1 MTDRVKR
8 RSRRVLIGFLLLAT
22 AAIVAIGWY
31 AATSLPQTEGTL
43 TADGLKGTV
52 RIVRDENAV
61 PHIFADHDTDASFA
75 LGFVHA
81 QDRLWQMESFKR
93 IGSGTMSEVVG
104 SATVRIDT
112 FMRAMG
118 FAERSA
124 SDFAALAPD
133 VQTAIRAY
141 ADGINHHIR
150 TLHVVPLEFTV
161 LRSEPSLWKPEDVI
175 LVSKLMSVRL
185 AGNMRRE
192 RLNAALSG
200 TLGPGRLETLFDDWP
215 VEDEAVFRDV
225 WQDKNARLWNPLL
238 DAAPFFTPVTSASNA
253 WATAPGRTATGGALL
268 ASDPHLGLD
277 APILWYLA
285 RTVVGDRDVTGATIP
300 GLPFHVMGQNGHIAW
315 AMTSVGAD
323 TQDLFI
329 ERVDPTAPSHYL
341 IPRGSK
347 PFEVKQFDLSIRG
360 EDKRKIEYRV
370 TRHGPV
376 LSDLDADLKSLLPDG
391 HVVALSYATAK
402 LPDTG
407 MGAAYGLSR
416 ATSWAQARDAMKLM
430 TSPVFNFFVADTS
443 GTVATRVAGAIPVR
457 REGAGVLP
465 LPGWT
470 GQYDW
475 QGWIDFEDLPESVQ
489 TGTGYVANANNRLVE
504 AETAPPITKY
514 WQDGLRYRRLKTLL
528 DDAPKHTLDVFH
540 TIQQDING
548 TDADMLLPVLLE
560 NTGLAGEREA
570 AALTILKDWDRQMSA
585 YHAAPLIY
593 TAWLRELNR
602 ALFKDEMNRVYPQFA
617 RYRAPLLERLLRQ
630 NSRWCDD
637 VTTRSVVEECRVA
650 IEKSFVRALDWI
662 EQKQGR
668 DMALWQWGKHHR
680 ATLEHS
686 VFAQVPVLSWW
697 SDRSLATDGGFYT
710 LNRGAGPLNDSDQAF
725 AHNHGSGYRALYDLK
740 TPENSRFIIATGQS
754 GNILSPHWG
763 DLVQRW
769 RRGEMIA
776 IGGTREDLVAQGAEE
791 LVLEPPQ

>member
-8 RSRRVLIGFLLLAT
+8 RSWRVLVGILLVIT
-22 AAIVAIGWY
+22 TAIGAVGWF
-31 AATSLPQTEGTL
+31 ASTTLPQTEGTL

-52 RIVRDENAV
+52 RIVRDKNAV

-75 LGFVHA
+75 LGFTHA
-81 QDRLWQMESFKR
+81 QDRLWQMESFRR
-93 IGSGTMSEVVG
+93 IGSGTMSEIVG

-124 SDFAALAPD
+124 SDFAALGPE
-133 VQTAIRAY
+133 VQIAIKAY
-141 ADGINHHIR
+141 TDGINHYID
-150 TLHVVPLEFTV
+150 TLQTVPLEFTV
-161 LRSEPSLWKPEDVI
+161 LRAEPSLWKPEDVI

-185 AGNMRRE
+185 AGNMQQE

-200 TLGPGRLETLFDDWP
+200 TLGPGRLETLFEDWP
-215 VEDEAVFRDV
+215 VEDEAVFREV

-238 DAAPFFTPVTSASNA
+238 DTTPFLAPVTSASNA
-253 WATAPGRTATGGALL
+253 WASAPGRTETGGALL

-285 RTVVGDRDVTGATIP
+285 RTVVGTREITGATIP

-315 AMTSVGAD
+315 AMTSTGAD

-329 ERVDPTAPSHYL
+329 ERIDPAAPSQYL
-341 IPRGSK
+341 VPRGAR
-347 PFEVKQFDLSIRG
+347 PFEVKQLELSVHG

-376 LSDLDADLKSLLPDG
+376 LSDLNADLKSLLPAG
-391 HVVALSYATAK
+391 HVVALSYATTK

-407 MGAAYGLSR
+407 MGAAYKLAR
-416 ATSWAQARDAMKLM
+416 ARSWAQAREAMKLM
-430 TSPVFNFFVADTS
+430 TSPVFNFFVADS
-443 GTVATRVAGAIPVR
+443 AGTVATRVAGAIPVR

-489 TGTGYVANANNRLVE
+489 TETGYVANANNRLE
-504 AETAPPITKY
+504 ENETAPPITQY
-514 WQDGLRYRRLKTLL
+514 WQDDLRYRRLKKLL
-528 DDAPKHTLDVFH
+528 DGAAEHSLEIFH
-540 TIQQDING
+540 TIQQDINA
-548 TDADMLLPVLLE
+548 TDADLLLPVLLE
-560 NTGLAGEREA
+560 QNGLAGEREA
-570 AALTILKDWDRQMSA
+570 AALALLRDWDRKMSA
-585 YHAAPLIY
+585 YQAAPLIF

-602 ALFKDEMNRVYPQFA
+602 ALFQDEMNRVYPKFA
-617 RYRAPLLERLLRQ
+617 RYRVPLLERLLRQ

-637 VTTRSVVEECRVA
+637 VTTRSVVENCKTAVET
-650 IEKSFVRALDWI
+650 SFVRALDWI

-668 DMALWQWGKHHR
+668 DMALWQWGKHHK

-686 VFAQVPVLSWW
+686 VFSQVPVLSWW

-710 LNRGAGPLNDSDQAF
+710 LNRGAGPLNDSDSAF

-740 TPENSRFIIATGQS
+740 TPGNSRFIIATGQS
-754 GNILSPHWG
+754 GNIFSPHWG
-763 DLVQRW
+763 DFVRRW
-769 RRGEMIA
+769 RSGEMIA
-776 IGGTREDLVAQGAEE
+776 IGGTRDDLVSRGAQE
-791 LVLEPPQ
+791 LVLGPPQ